1 MSNKSLAI
9 LGIVAAVTV
18 ILAMVVSGLSE
29 RPRTG
34 ATGPV
39 YLIQGL
45 DPAAIGKIVVKSD
58 KDVVTL
64 NRRGNI
70 FAVADKSD
78 YPADMKKI
86 NELIRNCADIKTTG
100 SAQTDNPAN
109 HDDLGVTEDKGRSVV
124 KFFTPDPNSK
134 LITGVVVGKSV
145 ETGQGAY
152 VRLLPKDSVYLTNES
167 PWIKSRPTDYIDQ
180 ELLTVK
186 REDINSVTV
195 SPGGESY
202 TLKAGKGEA
211 VSLESIPPGK
221 KLKDT
226 DARAVLRALTDL
238 RFDDVARSIGGLA
251 FNEQYV
257 CRLNDRTVYTL
268 SIAKKD
274 DKTYVLCKADFDGR
288 RPTEIKKDE
297 SPEELKKK
305 EALLLAFDSAA
316 VFSARHKNWIY
327 EIPDWKAKNLTK
339 KLSNLLENVEKPNEP
354 NEPAK
359 LKPPAKPAA
368 TKVIQPPAPKPPEAG
383 KPKPAIPQSVAP
395 DGAKVEDPNATR
407 Q

>member
-78 YPADMKKI
+78 YPADMEKI

-100 SAQTDNPAN
+100 SAQTGNPAN

-134 LITGVVVGKSV
+134 LITGVVVGKSL

-152 VRLLPKDSVYLTNES
+152 VRLLPKDSVYLATES
-167 PWIKSRPTDYIDQ
+167 LWIKSRPTDYIDQ

-202 TLKAGKGEA
+202 TLKAGESDA
-211 VSLESIPPGK
+211 VSLENLPPGK
-221 KLKDT
+221 KLKNT
-226 DARAVLRALTDL
+226 DARSVLTALTDL

-316 VFSARHKNWIY
+316 VFSARHKSWIY
-327 EIPDWKAKNLTK
+327 EIPEWKAKNLTK
-339 KLSNLLENVEKPNEP
+339 KLSDLLEDVEKPNEP

-359 LKPPAKPAA
+359 PKPPAEP
-368 TKVIQPPAPKPPEAG
+368 KVIQTPAPKPPEAE

-407 Q
+407 H